1 MMKTE
6 GLQRGLPA
14 CALKTADPFLNNVFN
29 LPKPAKKDG
38 RFLGIAKDVNILA
51 TIETLFKRGGFLEVR
66 NTQTLC

>member
-1 MMKTE
+1 
-6 GLQRGLPA
+6 
-14 CALKTADPFLNNVFN
+14 VFN

-66 NTQTLC
+66 NRQTLC